1 MRRRQGASGGTSLP
15 ELGLYCAKPLGP
27 HGRFGLEPSLSLF
40 GDAQQGHPPGPD
52 RLKPITIIAA
62 LGIVYGDIGTSPL
75 YVFQAIAKINH
86 GHFDELSA
94 LGSLSLIFW
103 TLIIIVSVK
112 YALVVMRA
120 DNHGEGG
127 ILALMSLTRAK
138 WHGRNSYLIA
148 CGLIGA
154 ALLYGDGMITP
165 AISVLSAVEGLKLAS
180 QDFAR
185 YTMPIAAVVL
195 LMLFLLQR
203 YGTAV
208 VGRIFGPA
216 MLLWFLV
223 IAILGAIGIGR
234 APHVIVAVSPLYAVS
249 FLIHH
254 GVASFAILGAV
265 FLCVT
270 GAEAMYADMGH
281 LGREPIRI
289 AWTAIVLPA
298 LLLNY
303 AGQTAV
309 VLQNSGSDANPF
321 FVLAPDWLLYPM
333 IVLSTFA
340 TVIASQ
346 AIITGSF
353 SLTRQ
358 AMQLG
363 WLPGMHINQTSSEQY
378 GQIYVP
384 FVNWLMMLG
393 TLALTVI
400 FASSDRL
407 AGAYGAA
414 VSTTMLM
421 TTAILYRIMRV
432 SWRWPAWAA
441 IGVFSLFLTVDIA
454 FFAANTLKIAEGG
467 WIPLV
472 VGGLLFAVMTT
483 WRAGMDAMHRTHVRE
498 TVTIAQFVRR
508 LHDHKIERVP
518 GRAIFLTR
526 LRGSIPPLIADHV
539 RQFGSLYQ
547 EAIALSVSFSIRPRV
562 RAGNRLHVEKLGEGF
577 WHVTVRFGFVEVP
590 NVAKALHLEKSK
602 CPIDPDDAIYFSEHD
617 SVVARKGKPRLA
629 AWRRRLF
636 SFLSRNS
643 IHPADRFNIP
653 AENFVQISRQIE
665 V

>member
-1 MRRRQGASGGTSLP
+1 MSANAEA
-15 ELGLYCAKPLGP
+15 EL
-27 HGRFGLEPSLSLF
+27 
-40 GDAQQGHPPGPD
+40 QGHPPGPE
-52 RLKPITIIAA
+52 RFKSIAILTA

-75 YVFQAIAKINH
+75 YVYQAIAKINH
-86 GHFDELSA
+86 GRFDEVSA

-103 TLIIIVSVK
+103 TLIIVVAVK

-120 DNHGEGG
+120 DNRGEGG
-127 ILALMSLTRAK
+127 ILALMSLTRAS
-138 WHGRNSYLIA
+138 WHGRNRYLIV

-180 QDFAR
+180 DDFAP
-185 YTMPIAAVVL
+185 YTMPIAAVIL
-195 LMLFLLQR
+195 LLLFTVQR
-203 YGTAV
+203 FGTAV
-208 VGRIFGPA
+208 VGSAFGPL
-216 MLLWFLV
+216 MFIWFVV
-223 IAILGAIGIGR
+223 IAVLGAIGVSK
-234 APHVIVAVSPLYAVS
+234 APHVIVAVDPLYAAS
-249 FLIHH
+249 FLIHNRM
-254 GVASFAILGAV
+254 SSLAILGAV

-281 LGREPIRI
+281 VGRKPIRI
-289 AWTAIVLPA
+289 AWSAIVLPA

-309 VLQNSGSDANPF
+309 VLQNGGGDANPF
-321 FVLAPDWLLYPM
+321 FKLVPDWALYPAV
-333 IVLSTFA
+333 ILATVA

-363 WLPGMHINQTSSEQY
+363 WLPGMQINQTSSEQY

-393 TLALTVI
+393 TLALTII
-400 FASSDRL
+400 FVRSERL

-432 SWRWPAWAA
+432 SWRWPTWAA
-441 IGVFSLFLTVDIA
+441 VGVFSLFMIVDFA
-454 FFAANTLKIAEGG
+454 FFSANLLKVAEGG

-472 VGGLLFAVMTT
+472 VGGLIFTVMTT
-483 WRAGMDAMHRTHVRE
+483 WRAGIDAMHRAYQRD
-498 TVTIAQFVRR
+498 TVAIEEFVRQLR
-508 LHDHKIERVP
+508 LHKVPRIP

-526 LRGSIPPLIADHV
+526 LRGQIPPLIADHV
-539 RQFGSLYQ
+539 RQLGALHE
-547 EAIALSVSFSIRPRV
+547 EAIALTVQFTNRPRV
-562 RAGNRLHVEKLGEGF
+562 RASNRLRVERLGEGF

-590 NVAKALHLEKSK
+590 NVARALHQEKAK
-602 CPIDPDDAIYFSEHD
+602 CPVDLDNAIYFSERD
-617 SVVARKGKPRLA
+617 RVAARKQKPRLA
-629 AWRRRLF
+629 AWRRHLF
-636 SFLSRNS
+636 SFLYRNS
-643 IHPADRFNIP
+643 IHPADRFSFP

-665 V
+665 I

>member
-1 MRRRQGASGGTSLP
+1 LRRLAF
-15 ELGLYCAKPLGP
+15 
-27 HGRFGLEPSLSLF
+27 FGLELELSLS
-40 GDAQQGHPPGPD
+40 GAAEQGRSQSPG
-52 RLKPITIIAA
+52 RLKPFALIAA

-75 YVFQAIAKINH
+75 YVFQAIARTNH

-103 TLIIIVSVK
+103 TLIIVVSLK

-120 DNHGEGG
+120 DNRGEGG

-138 WHGRNSYLIA
+138 WRGRNRYLIA

-185 YTMPIAAVVL
+185 YTMPIAAVIL
-195 LMLFLLQR
+195 LLLFVIQR
-203 YGTAV
+203 YGTAA
-208 VGRIFGPA
+208 VGRAFGPV
-216 MLLWFLV
+216 MLLWFLT
-223 IAILGAIGIGR
+223 IAILGGIGIAK
-234 APHVIVAVSPLYAVS
+234 APHVIVAVNPLYAAA
-249 FLIHH
+249 FLVHH
-254 GVASFAILGAV
+254 GVGSLAILGAV

-321 FVLAPDWLLYPM
+321 FMLAPNWLLYPM
-333 IVLSTFA
+333 IVLSTLA

-363 WLPGMHINQTSSEQY
+363 WLPGMHITQTSSEQY

-400 FASSDRL
+400 FESSDRL

-432 SWRWPAWAA
+432 SWRWPAWQA
-441 IGVFSLFLTVDIA
+441 IGVFSLFMTVDIA

-472 VGGLLFAVMTT
+472 VGGVIFAVMTT
-483 WRAGMDAMHRTHVRE
+483 WRAGIDAMHRGHERDAMTF
-498 TVTIAQFVRR
+498 AQFVRQ
-508 LHDHKIERVP
+508 LHEHKVTRVP
-518 GRAIFLTR
+518 GAAIFLTR
-526 LRGSIPPLIADHV
+526 LQDEIPPLVADHI
-539 RQFGSLYQ
+539 RQFGSLYE
-547 EAIALSVSFSIRPRV
+547 EAVALTVSFSIRPRV
-562 RAGNRLHVEKLGEGF
+562 PADSRLHVERLCEGF

-590 NVAKALHLEKSK
+590 NVAMALHREKSN
-602 CPIDPDDAIYFSEHD
+602 CPIDADKAIYFSERD
-617 SVVARKGKPRLA
+617 RVVARKQKPRLA

-636 SFLSRNS
+636 SFLYRNA
-643 IHPADRFNIP
+643 IDPVDRFDLP